1 MGREFT
7 IHGQVISGA
16 YKGCNVYKWDD
27 NSYVIISGI
36 MKKGL
41 FASYSEQARISR
53 STVKSFRLISQ
64 QKEKENQYSGVIT
77 GLSVISVLAGGGAF
91 GSANHEVEFE
101 FVNGY
106 KSTIVFKFD
115 AAFND
120 IKKILSGKEL
130 SNGSSGT
137 SAADELIKYK
147 QLLDMGAITQEEYNL
162 KKKQIIGI

>member
-27 NSYVIISGI
+27 SSYVIISGI

-41 FASYSEQARISR
+41 FASYSEQARINR
-53 STVKSFRLISQ
+53 NTVKNFRLISQ

-77 GLSVISVLAGGGAF
+77 GLSVISVLAGGGAY

-101 FVNGY
+101 FTNGL

-130 SNGSSGT
+130 GTGSADS
-137 SAADELIKYK
+137 SADELLKYK
-147 QLLDMGAITQEEYNL
+147 QLLDMGAITQEEFNR
-162 KKKQIIGI
+162 KKSQILGL